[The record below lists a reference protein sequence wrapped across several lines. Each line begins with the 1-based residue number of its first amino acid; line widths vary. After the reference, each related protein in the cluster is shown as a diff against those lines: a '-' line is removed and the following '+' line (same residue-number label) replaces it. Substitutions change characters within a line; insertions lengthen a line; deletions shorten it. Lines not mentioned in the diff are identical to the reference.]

1 MRPHRVAVAALVLV
15 LCAGCSLLPLGP
27 VGSPLPGVSASP
39 TTGSGTTQRPSPVP
53 GHSPKPSPRPT
64 ARATPTPSASA
75 TPAPNATPTVT
86 PTSSGAPVSLASIR
100 FKGVGFDSPD
110 ATTPTERT
118 LTFRSDGAGTV
129 TVTLGHPSAG
139 SVRLCLWQGKGAH
152 HAADCRTTSGGSL
165 HGPAG
170 AATATWNVAIL
181 GLDIQTQSIA
191 DIKLEFPSTAPRSIS
206 AASASRASPTRA
218 PTASRPPSRQAPAPS
233 ASMPAGTDHGRGG
246 RSSPRAVRPWWT
258 TRGRAAA
265 CT

>member
-1 MRPHRVAVAALVLV
+1 M
-15 LCAGCSLLPLGP
+15 
-27 VGSPLPGVSASP
+27 
-39 TTGSGTTQRPSPVP
+39 
-53 GHSPKPSPRPT
+53 
-64 ARATPTPSASA
+64 
-75 TPAPNATPTVT
+75 T

-170 AATATWNVAIL
+170 AAAATWNVAIL

-191 DIKLEFPSTAPRSIS
+191 DIKLEFPSSAPAVDFGGFRFQGIANPGSNGIEATFAAGSGAVSVDAGWNGSRPWRSILTKGSSTLVDDTGQGSSLHMS
-206 AASASRASPTRA
+206 AV
-218 PTASRPPSRQAPAPS
+218 
-233 ASMPAGTDHGRGG
+233 H
-246 RSSPRAVRPWWT
+246 
-258 TRGRAAA
+258 RAARSA
-265 CT
+265 WS